1 MVFQDS
7 ARTGIYGKSWRPWES
22 LRQVASIKSWAL
34 RSEIWIDLR
43 SERKAQRFQNVFK
56 TPQYAS
62 VCVQYAICKY
72 DNEQRLHWGFNTIQ
86 TWILPTTQ
94 RLSHPNV
101 KIPVKTVKKIEL
113 FALNKLHRMSRSLVW
128 LRSLV
133 ELLETEGRRR
143 SWNEGDYSGFVM
155 ICWSNVDWLL
165 HKQNARN
172 TPSQGVA
179 RFRHFRDFITVRG
192 RLWRL
197 WQWFRHD
204 FGIYGLSVVTGHVDT
219 RSFGFQNDFS
229 RVCNAREVSLRIL
242 ANGEFRSDLP
252 RRPRFR
258 STHDNLMIINGYG
271 GNSSRRFGNPWE
283 RQWKPS
289 QRDWI
294 FAWQHTR

>member
-1 MVFQDS
+1 MSKDC
-7 ARTGIYGKSWRPWES
+7 TE
-22 LRQVASIKSWAL
+22 ASTRRECKV
-34 RSEIWIDLR
+34 
-43 SERKAQRFQNVFK
+43 KA
-56 TPQYAS
+56 
-62 VCVQYAICKY
+62 
-72 DNEQRLHWGFNTIQ
+72 IQ

-165 HKQNARN
+165 QKENARN

-197 WQWFRHD
+197 WRLWQWFRHD
-204 FGIYGLSVVTGHVDT
+204 FAFMACLWWQVMLTPAVAVFRTIS
-219 RSFGFQNDFS
+219 
-229 RVCNAREVSLRIL
+229 A
-242 ANGEFRSDLP
+242 EFATL
-252 RRPRFR
+252 
-258 STHDNLMIINGYG
+258 
-271 GNSSRRFGNPWE
+271 E
-283 RQWKPS
+283 R
-289 QRDWI
+289 
-294 FAWQHTR
+294 